1 MTIASINSVDEGSVA
16 SFNGVAKANIGTIDG
31 QSFPADSVSLSS
43 PSMFFNTLGEPLPD
57 DWVIVYSSGNW
68 TAAIIDDV
76 FGMINTFTSS
86 GSNND
91 LLQVTVFINSVIEDC
106 HTATIRVTK
115 GTATVDLTVYQD
127 GTVLTCS

>member
-1 MTIASINSVDEGSVA
+1 MAIAYINNADESSIASFS
-16 SFNGVAKANIGTIDG
+16 GVVKTAIGTIDG
-31 QSFPADSVSLSS
+31 EPFPVDSVSLSS

-76 FGMINTFTSS
+76 SGMINTFTSS

>member
-1 MTIASINSVDEGSVA
+1 MAIAYINSIDEASIASFD
-16 SFNGVAKANIGTIDG
+16 GVAKAAIGTIDG
-31 QSFPADSVSLSS
+31 QPFPADSVSLSWS
-43 PSMFFNTLGEPLPD
+43 SMFFNISGEPLPD

-76 FGMINTFTSS
+76 SGMIDTFTAA

-91 LLQVTVFINSVIEDC
+91 LLQVTVFVNSIIEDC